1 MISMFTSKKVQTVGT
16 ISEFM
21 TKTKKEHKEI
31 SKPLT
36 IPSILPITFPI
47 TFPLLATP
55 VFFNTFA
62 SSTYAATSEGIK
74 QHTTQQIM
82 HAFDPITSLI
92 QGLAYPITFLSLSY
106 AGILWI
112 INRKE
117 QALLTLQG
125 SAIGFILVSLAPMIM
140 KLLVSVTAGF

>member
-1 MISMFTSKKVQTVGT
+1 MFTSKKVQTVGT

-36 IPSILPITFPI
+36 IPSILPI